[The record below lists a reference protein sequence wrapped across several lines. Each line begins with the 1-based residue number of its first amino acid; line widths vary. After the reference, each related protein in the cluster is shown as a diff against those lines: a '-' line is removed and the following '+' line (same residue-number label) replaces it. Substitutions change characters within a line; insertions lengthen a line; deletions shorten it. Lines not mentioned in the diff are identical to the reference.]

1 MGVVCAA
8 SSPPDARRGST
19 SVHTM
24 PGMAGTVGALLL
36 ACSLALAS
44 GQRVT
49 FDAGSYLVRSHLE
62 LGRQYKFAPSH
73 AFAAHG
79 VNPSQAVC

>member
-1 MGVVCAA
+1 ML
-8 SSPPDARRGST
+8 
-19 SVHTM
+19 
-24 PGMAGTVGALLL
+24 GMAGTVGALLL

-62 LGRQYKFAPSH
+62 LGRQYTLRRLARLQH
-73 AFAAHG
+73 ME
-79 VNPSQAVC
+79 